1 MEKELRHSRSVL
13 HILGTGVIAFTLW
26 GFVKTIMILLLVP
39 VEPTASEPASE
50 ATAAGVA
57 ILVLLLLLFFS
68 LLFGLRLYIGMSARA
83 EGKGERRGSA
93 YVMIAFLFSLI
104 QILLF
109 ILTLVYSFKTGFS
122 ERTVSETA
130 AGFIVEISSMVTME
144 ELVFTAMKVKRL
156 TKQMRGTE

>member
-39 VEPTASEPASE
+39 MDTTAAEPASE
-50 ATAAGVA
+50 VTAGAVVF
-57 ILVLLLLLFFS
+57 LVLLLLFF
-68 LLFGLRLYIGMSARA
+68 LLLLGSRLYIGMSARA

>member
-39 VEPTASEPASE
+39 MDTTAAEPASE
-50 ATAAGVA
+50 VTAGAVVF
-57 ILVLLLLLFFS
+57 LVLLLLFF
-68 LLFGLRLYIGMSARA
+68 LLLLGSRLYIGMSARA

-109 ILTLVYSFKTGFS
+109 LLTLVYSFKTGFS